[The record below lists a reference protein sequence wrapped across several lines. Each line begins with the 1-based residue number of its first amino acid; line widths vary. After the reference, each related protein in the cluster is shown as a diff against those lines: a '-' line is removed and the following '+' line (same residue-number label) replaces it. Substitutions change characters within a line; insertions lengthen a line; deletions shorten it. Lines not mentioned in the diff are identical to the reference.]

1 MLNIISVIFRLTS
14 NNTVINPQRIKK
26 FEIKIIAGDRPLLIK
41 KAISEV
47 KSLIILPVFFD
58 LKKFYVLLKIFFVN
72 FF

>member
-58 LKKFYVLLKIFFVN
+58 LKNSMFCSRYFL
-72 FF
+72 

>member
-58 LKKFYVLLKIFFVN
+58 LKNSMFC
-72 FF
+72 

>member
-41 KAISEV
+41 KAISDV
-47 KSLIILPVFFD
+47 KSLIILPVLFD
-58 LKKFYVLLKIFFVN
+58 LKNSIFCSRYFL
-72 FF
+72 